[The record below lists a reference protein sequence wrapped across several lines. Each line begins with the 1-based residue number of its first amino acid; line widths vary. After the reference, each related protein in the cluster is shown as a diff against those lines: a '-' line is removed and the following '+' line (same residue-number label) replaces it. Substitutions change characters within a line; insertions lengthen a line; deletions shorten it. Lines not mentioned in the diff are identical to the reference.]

1 MKDVKVSTRKL
12 DTSHGKNSDD
22 SRLCTPNFEISD
34 TRDSKIDGRSKK
46 NFTEGFIGNSR
57 DWIFDY
63 GIFNHWYCQLD
74 RAEEEVKS
82 PGHMAGIPGSRNPV
96 VTPIRFLMRR

>member
-1 MKDVKVSTRKL
+1 M
-12 DTSHGKNSDD
+12 SHWRIDAIVRYILL
-22 SRLCTPNFEISD
+22 RLCTPNFEISD

-46 NFTEGFIGNSR
+46 NFSEGFIGNSR

-74 RAEEEVKS
+74 KS
-82 PGHMAGIPGSRNPV
+82 VFDDHRRTYGKKKGEKELDEGEDPV
-96 VTPIRFLMRR
+96 GRRKK